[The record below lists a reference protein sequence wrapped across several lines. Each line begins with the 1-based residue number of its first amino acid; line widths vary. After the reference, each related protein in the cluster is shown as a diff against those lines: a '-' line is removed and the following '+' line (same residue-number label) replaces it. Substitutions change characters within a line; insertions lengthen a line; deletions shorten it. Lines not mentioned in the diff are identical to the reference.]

1 MSEKFLGKADKAA
14 VYYLPASRRNAIATT
29 AGKLQLRAISVDL
42 SRAASAGEALR
53 RLGEA
58 LDFPDWY
65 GANFDALIDCLG
77 DPECLPGTGHV
88 LLVDGAATLRVGDPR
103 AFAILVDV
111 LQAAAGERRAA
122 GTPMWILLDTH
133 APGVKLLPEK

>member
-1 MSEKFLGKADKAA
+1 MSERFLGKADKAA
-14 VYYLPASRRNAIATT
+14 VFHLPASRRNAVAAT
-29 AGKLQLRAISVDL
+29 AAKLQLRSIPVDL

-58 LDFPDWY
+58 LSFPDWY
-65 GANFDALIDCLG
+65 GANFDALIDCLS

-88 LLVDGAATLRVGDPR
+88 LFIDGAATLRLGDPK
-103 AFAILVDV
+103 AF
-111 LQAAAGERRAA
+111 

-133 APGVKLLPEK
+133 APGLNLLPEK

>member
-14 VYYLPASRRNAIATT
+14 VYHLPASRRDAVAAT
-29 AGKLQLRAISVDL
+29 AAKLRLRSIPVDL

-58 LDFPDWY
+58 LSFPDWY
-65 GANFDALIDCLG
+65 GANFDALVDCLT

-88 LLVDGAATLRVGDPR
+88 LFVDGAATLRLGDPK
-103 AFAILVDV
+103 AFATLLDV

-133 APGVKLLPEK
+133 APGVNLLPEK

>member
-14 VYYLPASRRNAIATT
+14 LYYLPASRRDAIAAT
-29 AGKLQLRAISVDL
+29 AAKLQLRALPVEL

-65 GANFDALIDCLG
+65 GANFDALFDCLA
-77 DPECLPGTGHV
+77 DPECLPGKGQV
-88 LLVDGAATLRVGDPR
+88 LFVDGAATLRQGDPR
-103 AFAILVDV
+103 AFATLLDV

-122 GTPMWILLDTH
+122 GTPLWILLDTH
-133 APGVKLLPEK
+133 APGVSSLPKK

>member
-1 MSEKFLGKADKAA
+1 MSEKFLGKAGQAA
-14 VYYLPASRRNAIATT
+14 VYYLPASRRDAVDA
-29 AGKLQLRAISVDL
+29 AAARLRLRAIPVDL

-65 GANFDALIDCLG
+65 GANFDALIDCLT
-77 DPECLPGTGHV
+77 DPECLPGKGHV
-88 LLVDGAATLRVGDPR
+88 LFVDGAATLRQGDPA
-103 AFAILVDV
+103 AFTTLLDV

-122 GTPMWILLDTH
+122 GAPLWILLDTH
-133 APGVKLLPEK
+133 APGVNPLPEK